1 MSADT
6 TSVDHVEPS
15 ATEAAQCS
23 DIPSCHRDA
32 AAVLAAKYPLLLN
45 LTWSSVPVQE
55 ISSGEASQPTDVSK
69 SLEPAI
75 GCWCSES
82 FPTDGRGLL
91 FDGLES
97 GFLGL
102 TPARHTAASM
112 KAWSEGAC
120 VDDACAAAVKRV
132 NSLVLEAFCDRP
144 TASCTAVEAAS
155 MAEDLYKCQC
165 AYAASGDAF
174 GKNWRESGGEEDQ
187 ARFCNFDGCAA
198 YMSALCRVAEA
209 GFCAERKLG
218 DGLCPWYTD
227 LQTLLL
233 VVGGG
238 VLVVLFCLCLCC
250 FIFCC
255 KVRCC
260 ASCWNKE
267 EPYPDELG
275 ESSLPSYQQ
284 SGDKDRQRKDAV
296 ARTFGRPREAGASA
310 SKGAPPSMSASL
322 DALDAQLPADS
333 QEQEAMRR
341 QVDEL
346 EQQNSA
352 LKKDLAQGRVGVFAQ
367 MGHQFNHVMRQ
378 ARRDG
383 GGGLF
388 SQGKCQGSR
397 ADDEQQS
404 AADAR
409 AARKDE
415 LRESDEN
422 EHQKTRPRRKVERG
436 KAKDDGVRV

>member
-132 NSLVLEAFCDRP
+132 NSLVLEAFCDSP
-144 TASCTAVEAAS
+144 TASCTAAEAAS

-174 GKNWRESGGEEDQ
+174 GKSWRESGGEEDQ

-275 ESSLPSYQQ
+275 ESSLPSYQL
-284 SGDKDRQRKDAV
+284 SGDKDRQRK
-296 ARTFGRPREAGASA
+296 ARTFGRPASRARQPPRARRPPCRRPWMRKRLCLEIVNKEAALVRFYLPSESRGLLYWGQDTAMGIRLTALEARRIPASGFA
-310 SKGAPPSMSASL
+310 RPVRS
-322 DALDAQLPADS
+322 D
-333 QEQEAMRR
+333 
-341 QVDEL
+341 V
-346 EQQNSA
+346 
-352 LKKDLAQGRVGVFAQ
+352 KKL
-367 MGHQFNHVMRQ
+367 RQ
-378 ARRDG
+378 APTSGPTR
-383 GGGLF
+383 
-388 SQGKCQGSR
+388 
-397 ADDEQQS
+397 
-404 AADAR
+404 
-409 AARKDE
+409 
-415 LRESDEN
+415 
-422 EHQKTRPRRKVERG
+422 HQL
-436 KAKDDGVRV
+436 